1 MNIFI
6 IFIIVYYVLG
16 LMGIIYLLGKLKYN
30 LENSINYKII

>member
-16 LMGIIYLLGKLKYN
+16 LMSIIYLLCKLKYN